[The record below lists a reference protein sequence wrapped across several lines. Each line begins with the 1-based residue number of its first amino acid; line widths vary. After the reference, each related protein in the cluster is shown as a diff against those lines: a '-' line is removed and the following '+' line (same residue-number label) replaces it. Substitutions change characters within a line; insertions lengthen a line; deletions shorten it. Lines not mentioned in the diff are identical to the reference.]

1 MTVSVFETNIRIVG
15 GLISGHVLAQL
26 FRDKYPGTI
35 LIYITVGKFTK
46 AWGNLQKCGKIYKSV
61 GKFTKAWENLNK
73 CGKIYKSIGK
83 FT

>member
-35 LIYITVGKFTK
+35 LIYIHVGR
-46 AWGNLQKCGKIYKSV
+46 L
-61 GKFTKAWENLNK
+61 TKAWENLNK
-73 CGKIYKSIGK
+73 HAKRGSFMKGI
-83 FT
+83 